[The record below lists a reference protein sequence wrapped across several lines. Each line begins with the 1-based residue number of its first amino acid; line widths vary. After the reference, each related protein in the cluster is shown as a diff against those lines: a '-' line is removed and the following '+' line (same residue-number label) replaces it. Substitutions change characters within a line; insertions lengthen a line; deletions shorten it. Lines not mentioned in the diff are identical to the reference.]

1 MAGSSRGSDVEMGG
15 TLKSAVVKDEEVV
28 EHEEKEEGIGMS
40 QSREQ
45 GQKKMTIEE
54 LQIHLQRELVEE
66 NRILSRAEAIQQE
79 RARSR
84 LPAAAEPKRAKS
96 HWDHV
101 LEEMSWL
108 AKEFQKERKWKIQ
121 NAKRLAGAAQ
131 RSNMDLESRVVLR
144 EKEEEKARRRR
155 ANWIARE
162 VMNLWTKAQKVVA
175 FKVRNEVDARKKEV
189 LDKQLDA
196 LLGQTQKYSSLL
208 AERLRGDEAE
218 KVKAASRSYPTIE
231 SSMEIREEPASLL
244 NEREGRASQQRES
257 GDRLVPAASGTLN
270 SFEEE
275 DGMDYRSGEDDDADD
290 EATLEEEER
299 LALAELG
306 TDLKRE
312 QMDETRG
319 LEEDADLPLEDLLA
333 KYGYVVREEKAD
345 LPIVLPSQKTSELS
359 ALVSGDAPFKS
370 TLAQEFESL
379 PENGEDAPGNDAD
392 EYKSDE
398 DDDADDE
405 ATLEEEERLA
415 AAENGE
421 NLDRVQAQETAGLQA
436 DADLPLEQLLERYG
450 YVSNQGKI
458 DTIEDKEN
466 VGMEGTLE
474 AMVAAQ
480 PTGYT
485 FETAKVQTPVPFL
498 LKGKLREYQHIGLD
512 WLVTLYQKHL
522 NGILAD
528 EMGLGKTIQTIAL
541 LSWLACERGDWGPHL
556 IVVPT
561 SVMLNWE
568 MEFKRWCPAFKLLTY
583 YGTPKE
589 RAAKR
594 QGWSKPNAFHVCIT
608 SYTLVLQDA
617 RMFRRK
623 KWKYLILDEAHMIK
637 NWKSQRWQ
645 TLLNFNSKRRLLIT
659 GTPLQN
665 DLMELWSLMHF
676 LMPQVFGSHAQF
688 KDWFSN
694 PLTGMV
700 EGSAEYNKA
709 IIQRLHSVLRPFLLR
724 RLKKDVEK
732 QLPAKHEHV
741 IRCKLSK
748 RQRQLYEEYVSQTE
762 TRNALASGN
771 FLGIMNC
778 LMQLRKVCNHPDLF
792 EGRPI
797 ISAFDMD
804 PIQLHVP
811 VLVLKDAI
819 DLGAEDLKVLKLSY
833 AACAL
838 SWEQDTQ
845 QLMEKAARF
854 EQDMTSM
861 DDDLAMILGNSPVSL
876 LGSLGRTPSA
886 KSLSV
891 VSNFIQDLANKRK
904 EWRKQRSKSI
914 GKLSI
919 FRSNQKPPLF
929 GESIVRCTKVEILRA
944 QNAHSYFQKGIDI
957 PSSLIQAVKLPEQR
971 ALDLDAVMK
980 AFVFAIPKARTTHP
994 ELVSSVAN
1002 NVPITDTIVGSKYL
1016 WEKYTKS
1023 TTLLHIPKIRSQ
1035 VFFPDK
1041 RLIQYD
1047 CGKLQEL
1054 AALLNK
1060 LKSGGHRVLIF
1071 TQMSKMLDVLESF
1084 LNIHGHTYV
1093 RLDGA
1098 TKPETRQILMQRFNT
1113 DPKIFCFILSTR
1125 SGGVGM
1131 NLTGAD
1137 TVIFYDSDW
1146 NPAMDAQA
1154 QDRCHRIGQTR
1165 EVHIYRLISEHTI
1178 EENILRKS
1186 DQKRQLDFLAI
1197 QSGGFTTDIL
1207 HGSLMNES
1215 FYTKDV
1221 KDKDEDESLK
1231 AAMRAAEDEGDA
1243 AAAAAAEK
1251 ETAAEMEEF
1260 TLEGTLAPSSSA
1272 PSEDRSNKEEGE
1284 SSEGTM
1290 RPTQAST
1297 PQLGEDDDIMEEVV
1311 KLARNESGNDPIEAL
1326 NKALKPIER
1335 YAVRFLEDYSQKF
1348 DKDVLTAQMEAVY
1361 KVEQFDI
1368 DAIEAAEVQREAD
1381 IDEDEEANLVTDW
1394 DQNAATVAYES
1405 QLKAAEEEEKKRLQA
1420 EAEWLEQQLVLQP
1433 QGPQIPSKRGKVGR
1447 PKRSVIQ
1454 QKETESKST
1463 AAEELLKMEQQR
1475 VINQQQVKGYYVPWD
1490 LHEDLVLVSV
1500 IYKMIGAGEDREDLI
1515 WSTASGALA
1524 AGCAATSVADS
1535 ELAVRKGRLRTK
1547 ERCKHRYHQLRCSQ
1561 GLSLLISSRNT
1572 VQARASFHE
1581 VVKKPFNNLLQ
1592 ILNCAEEG
1600 PSEYRKALSTLL
1612 KGMQVADDTQFA
1624 SIMLVE
1630 MSRMR
1635 ISSLKKNDDLFDSN
1649 WDSDSPII
1657 EEVKNMASVVRSRCR
1672 TETAHFIDSKLPSV
1686 IEASRLDA
1694 GRFLDSNKRQRINT
1708 PQPVTGTSHYEQ
1720 IAQVS
1725 GPQSMASQTNADQ
1738 TRSSINQN
1746 IFAALQAHMRMI
1758 AARQTAVPQGQTPAA
1773 IDPRVLMMLS
1783 LAQQRA
1789 VASHPSDAS
1798 LEMPQQP
1805 VGENQRQQA
1814 NQQGG
1819 SSGSLAAHILDATM
1833 LPSHPNVDEK

>member
-1 MAGSSRGSDVEMGG
+1 MSLYRKFPIGDVLESDVGLLDG
-15 TLKSAVVKDEEVV
+15 FHLLQVV
-28 EHEEKEEGIGMS
+28 EQEEKEEVVGMRTS
-40 QSREQ
+40 QSREL

-54 LQIHLQRELVEE
+54 LQIHLQREMLEE

-79 RARSR
+79 RAKSR
-84 LPAAAEPKRAKS
+84 LPPAAEPKRAKS

-108 AKEFQKERKWKIQ
+108 AKEFQKERKWKMQ
-121 NAKRLAGAAQ
+121 NAKRVAGAAQ
-131 RSNMDLESRVVLR
+131 RSNMDLESRIVLR

-162 VMNLWTKAQKVVA
+162 VMSLWTKAQKVVA
-175 FKVRNEVDARKKEV
+175 FKIRNEVDARKKEV

-208 AERLRGDEAE
+208 AERLRGDEPEKLQAVSRAE
-218 KVKAASRSYPTIE
+218 TSIEIKEEAASLE
-231 SSMEIREEPASLL
+231 AAGQ
-244 NEREGRASQQRES
+244 EGGASQQRES
-257 GDRLVPAASGTLN
+257 RDRIVPAASGTLN
-270 SFEEE
+270 AFEDE
-275 DGMDYRSGEDDDADD
+275 DGIDYRSGEDDDADD

-306 TDLKRE
+306 TELKKE

-333 KYGYVVREEKAD
+333 RYGYVVQEEKSN
-345 LPIVLPSQKTSELS
+345 LPVVSSRQKDSELS
-359 ALVSGDAPFKS
+359 ALVSEDAPFRS

-379 PENGEDAPGNDAD
+379 SENGEEAPGNDVD
-392 EYKSDE
+392 EYRSGE
-398 DDDADDE
+398 DDDVDDE

-421 NLDRVQAQETAGLQA
+421 NLERMQAQETAGLQA
-436 DADLPLEQLLERYG
+436 DADLPIEQLLERYGYVVDKEIDATASRADARVSLSRKENASSRDYWQNVSEDDMEGNGGDEYRSGEDDDVDDEATLEEEERLAAAENGENLERMQAQETAGLQADADLPIEQLLERYG
-450 YVSNQGKI
+450 YVSSREEHEKQI
-458 DTIEDKEN
+458 DSIEDKEN
-466 VGMEGTLE
+466 VGMEGALE

-676 LMPQVFGSHAQF
+676 LMPQVFASHAQF

-709 IIQRLHSVLRPFLLR
+709 IIHRLHSVLRPFLLR

-804 PIQLHVP
+804 PIHLHVP
-811 VLVLKDAI
+811 VLVLKDTI
-819 DLGAEDLKVLKLSY
+819 DLEAEALKVLKLSD

-845 QLMEKAARF
+845 QLLESIATF
-854 EQDMTSM
+854 DQDMTSM
-861 DDDLAMILGNSPVSL
+861 DDNLAMILGNSPVSL

-891 VSNFIQDLANKRK
+891 VSNFIRDLANKRK

-914 GKLSI
+914 GNLSI

-929 GESIVRCTKVEILRA
+929 GESMMRCTKVELRA
-944 QNAHSYFQKGIDI
+944 QNAHVSSNRGVDI
-957 PSSLIQAVKLPEQR
+957 PSSLVQAVKLPEER
-971 ALDLDAVMK
+971 AWDLDAMMK

-994 ELVSSVAN
+994 ELVCSVAN
-1002 NVPITDTIVGSKYL
+1002 NISITDTIVGSKPL
-1016 WEKYTKS
+1016 WEEYKKS
-1023 TTLLHIPKIRSQ
+1023 TELLHIPKIRSQ

-1146 NPAMDAQA
+1146 NPAMDAQV
-1154 QDRCHRIGQTR
+1154 C
-1165 EVHIYRLISEHTI
+1165 
-1178 EENILRKS
+1178 
-1186 DQKRQLDFLAI
+1186 
-1197 QSGGFTTDIL
+1197 FT
-1207 HGSLMNES
+1207 S
-1215 FYTKDV
+1215 
-1221 KDKDEDESLK
+1221 
-1231 AAMRAAEDEGDA
+1231 
-1243 AAAAAAEK
+1243 
-1251 ETAAEMEEF
+1251 
-1260 TLEGTLAPSSSA
+1260 
-1272 PSEDRSNKEEGE
+1272 
-1284 SSEGTM
+1284 
-1290 RPTQAST
+1290 
-1297 PQLGEDDDIMEEVV
+1297 
-1311 KLARNESGNDPIEAL
+1311 
-1326 NKALKPIER
+1326 
-1335 YAVRFLEDYSQKF
+1335 
-1348 DKDVLTAQMEAVY
+1348 
-1361 KVEQFDI
+1361 
-1368 DAIEAAEVQREAD
+1368 
-1381 IDEDEEANLVTDW
+1381 
-1394 DQNAATVAYES
+1394 
-1405 QLKAAEEEEKKRLQA
+1405 
-1420 EAEWLEQQLVLQP
+1420 
-1433 QGPQIPSKRGKVGR
+1433 
-1447 PKRSVIQ
+1447 
-1454 QKETESKST
+1454 
-1463 AAEELLKMEQQR
+1463 
-1475 VINQQQVKGYYVPWD
+1475 
-1490 LHEDLVLVSV
+1490 
-1500 IYKMIGAGEDREDLI
+1500 
-1515 WSTASGALA
+1515 
-1524 AGCAATSVADS
+1524 
-1535 ELAVRKGRLRTK
+1535 
-1547 ERCKHRYHQLRCSQ
+1547 
-1561 GLSLLISSRNT
+1561 
-1572 VQARASFHE
+1572 
-1581 VVKKPFNNLLQ
+1581 
-1592 ILNCAEEG
+1592 
-1600 PSEYRKALSTLL
+1600 
-1612 KGMQVADDTQFA
+1612 
-1624 SIMLVE
+1624 
-1630 MSRMR
+1630 
-1635 ISSLKKNDDLFDSN
+1635 
-1649 WDSDSPII
+1649 
-1657 EEVKNMASVVRSRCR
+1657 
-1672 TETAHFIDSKLPSV
+1672 
-1686 IEASRLDA
+1686 
-1694 GRFLDSNKRQRINT
+1694 
-1708 PQPVTGTSHYEQ
+1708 
-1720 IAQVS
+1720 
-1725 GPQSMASQTNADQ
+1725 
-1738 TRSSINQN
+1738 
-1746 IFAALQAHMRMI
+1746 
-1758 AARQTAVPQGQTPAA
+1758 
-1773 IDPRVLMMLS
+1773 
-1783 LAQQRA
+1783 
-1789 VASHPSDAS
+1789 
-1798 LEMPQQP
+1798 
-1805 VGENQRQQA
+1805 
-1814 NQQGG
+1814 
-1819 SSGSLAAHILDATM
+1819 
-1833 LPSHPNVDEK
+1833 

>member
-1 MAGSSRGSDVEMGG
+1 MQVI
-15 TLKSAVVKDEEVV
+15 
-28 EHEEKEEGIGMS
+28 EHEEQEEGHGMS
-40 QSREQ
+40 HSHEQ
-45 GQKKMTIEE
+45 GRKKMTIEE
-54 LQIHLQRELVEE
+54 LQIHLQRELLEE
-66 NRILSRAEAIQQE
+66 KRILLRAEAIQQE

-84 LPAAAEPKRAKS
+84 LPPAAEPKRAKS

-121 NAKRLAGAAQ
+121 NAKRVAGAAQ
-131 RSNMDLESRVVLR
+131 RSNMDLESRIVLR

-162 VMNLWTKAQKVVA
+162 VMSLWTKAQKVVA
-175 FKVRNEVDARKKEV
+175 FKIRNEVDARKKEV

-196 LLGQTQKYSSLL
+196 LLGQTQMYSSLL

-218 KVKAASRSYPTIE
+218 KLKAPSRAHHPIIE
-231 SSMEIREEPASLL
+231 STMEIKEEPASLQTKQ
-244 NEREGRASQQRES
+244 EGRASLQREP
-257 GDRLVPAASGTLN
+257 RERIVPAASGTLN
-270 SFEEE
+270 SLEDE
-275 DGMDYRSGEDDDADD
+275 DGVDYKSGEDDDADD

-306 TDLKRE
+306 IDLKRE
-312 QMDETRG
+312 QMDETKG

-333 KYGYVVREEKAD
+333 RYGYVIQKEKTN
-345 LPIVLPSQKTSELS
+345 LPIVPASPKTSELS

-370 TLAQEFESL
+370 TLAQEFDSL
-379 PENGEDAPGNDAD
+379 PENGEDALENDAN
-392 EYKSDE
+392 EYRSDE

-415 AAENGE
+415 AAENGA
-421 NLDRVQAQETAGLQA
+421 NLDRLQAQEAAGLQA
-436 DADLPLEQLLERYG
+436 DADLPIEQLLERYG
-450 YVSNQGKI
+450 YVSTREEYVQHEDKKKI
-458 DTIEDKEN
+458 ETIEDKEN
-466 VGMEGTLE
+466 VGIEGTLE

-485 FETAKVQTPVPFL
+485 LETAKVQTPVPFL
-498 LKGKLREYQHIGLD
+498 LKGTLREYQHIGLD

-594 QGWSKPNAFHVCIT
+594 QGWSKPNAFHICIT

-676 LMPQVFGSHAQF
+676 LMPQVFASHAQF

-700 EGSAEYNKA
+700 EGSSEYNKA

-741 IRCKLSK
+741 LRCKLSK

-804 PIQLHVP
+804 PIHLHVP
-811 VLVLKDAI
+811 VLVLQDAI
-819 DLGAEDLKVLKLSY
+819 QLGNEDLKVLKLSD
-833 AACAL
+833 AASAI
-838 SWEQDTQ
+838 SWERDTQ
-845 QLMEKAARF
+845 QLMENVATF
-854 EQDMTSM
+854 DQDLTSM

-914 GKLSI
+914 GSLSI

-929 GESIVRCTKVEILRA
+929 GESLVRCTSVEILRS
-944 QNAHSYFQKGIDI
+944 QNAHSYLQRGMDI
-957 PSSLIQAVKLPEQR
+957 PLPLVQAVKLPEQR
-971 ALDLDAVMK
+971 SLDLDAVMK
-980 AFVFAIPKARTTHP
+980 AFVFAIPKARTTNP

-1002 NVPITDTIVGSKYL
+1002 NVSITDTIVGSKSL
-1016 WEKYTKS
+1016 WEEYTKS
-1023 TTLLHIPKIRSQ
+1023 TELLHIPKIRSQ

-1113 DPKIFCFILSTR
+1113 DPKLFCFILSTR

-1146 NPAMDAQA
+1146 NPAMDAQV
-1154 QDRCHRIGQTR
+1154 C
-1165 EVHIYRLISEHTI
+1165 
-1178 EENILRKS
+1178 
-1186 DQKRQLDFLAI
+1186 
-1197 QSGGFTTDIL
+1197 FTT
-1207 HGSLMNES
+1207 
-1215 FYTKDV
+1215 
-1221 KDKDEDESLK
+1221 
-1231 AAMRAAEDEGDA
+1231 
-1243 AAAAAAEK
+1243 
-1251 ETAAEMEEF
+1251 
-1260 TLEGTLAPSSSA
+1260 
-1272 PSEDRSNKEEGE
+1272 
-1284 SSEGTM
+1284 
-1290 RPTQAST
+1290 
-1297 PQLGEDDDIMEEVV
+1297 
-1311 KLARNESGNDPIEAL
+1311 
-1326 NKALKPIER
+1326 
-1335 YAVRFLEDYSQKF
+1335 
-1348 DKDVLTAQMEAVY
+1348 
-1361 KVEQFDI
+1361 
-1368 DAIEAAEVQREAD
+1368 
-1381 IDEDEEANLVTDW
+1381 
-1394 DQNAATVAYES
+1394 
-1405 QLKAAEEEEKKRLQA
+1405 
-1420 EAEWLEQQLVLQP
+1420 
-1433 QGPQIPSKRGKVGR
+1433 
-1447 PKRSVIQ
+1447 
-1454 QKETESKST
+1454 
-1463 AAEELLKMEQQR
+1463 
-1475 VINQQQVKGYYVPWD
+1475 
-1490 LHEDLVLVSV
+1490 
-1500 IYKMIGAGEDREDLI
+1500 
-1515 WSTASGALA
+1515 WS
-1524 AGCAATSVADS
+1524 
-1535 ELAVRKGRLRTK
+1535 
-1547 ERCKHRYHQLRCSQ
+1547 
-1561 GLSLLISSRNT
+1561 
-1572 VQARASFHE
+1572 
-1581 VVKKPFNNLLQ
+1581 
-1592 ILNCAEEG
+1592 
-1600 PSEYRKALSTLL
+1600 
-1612 KGMQVADDTQFA
+1612 
-1624 SIMLVE
+1624 
-1630 MSRMR
+1630 
-1635 ISSLKKNDDLFDSN
+1635 
-1649 WDSDSPII
+1649 
-1657 EEVKNMASVVRSRCR
+1657 
-1672 TETAHFIDSKLPSV
+1672 
-1686 IEASRLDA
+1686 
-1694 GRFLDSNKRQRINT
+1694 
-1708 PQPVTGTSHYEQ
+1708 
-1720 IAQVS
+1720 
-1725 GPQSMASQTNADQ
+1725 
-1738 TRSSINQN
+1738 
-1746 IFAALQAHMRMI
+1746 
-1758 AARQTAVPQGQTPAA
+1758 
-1773 IDPRVLMMLS
+1773 
-1783 LAQQRA
+1783 
-1789 VASHPSDAS
+1789 
-1798 LEMPQQP
+1798 
-1805 VGENQRQQA
+1805 
-1814 NQQGG
+1814 
-1819 SSGSLAAHILDATM
+1819 
-1833 LPSHPNVDEK
+1833 

>member
-1 MAGSSRGSDVEMGG
+1 MQVI
-15 TLKSAVVKDEEVV
+15 
-28 EHEEKEEGIGMS
+28 EHEEQEEGHGMS
-40 QSREQ
+40 HSHEQ
-45 GQKKMTIEE
+45 GRKKMTIEE
-54 LQIHLQRELVEE
+54 LQIHLQRELLEE
-66 NRILSRAEAIQQE
+66 KRILLRAEAIQQE

-84 LPAAAEPKRAKS
+84 LPPAAEPKRAKS

-121 NAKRLAGAAQ
+121 NAKRVAGAAQ
-131 RSNMDLESRVVLR
+131 RSNMDLESRIVLR

-162 VMNLWTKAQKVVA
+162 VMSLWTKAQKVVA
-175 FKVRNEVDARKKEV
+175 FKIRNEVDARKKEV

-196 LLGQTQKYSSLL
+196 LLGQTQMYSSLL

-218 KVKAASRSYPTIE
+218 KLKAPSRAHHPIIE
-231 SSMEIREEPASLL
+231 STMEIKEEPASLQTKQ
-244 NEREGRASQQRES
+244 EGRASLQREP
-257 GDRLVPAASGTLN
+257 RERIVPAASGTLN
-270 SFEEE
+270 SLEDE
-275 DGMDYRSGEDDDADD
+275 DGVDYKSGEDDDADD

-306 TDLKRE
+306 IDLKRE
-312 QMDETRG
+312 QMDETKG

-333 KYGYVVREEKAD
+333 RYGYVIQKEKTN
-345 LPIVLPSQKTSELS
+345 LPIVPASPKTSELS

-370 TLAQEFESL
+370 TLAQEFDSL
-379 PENGEDAPGNDAD
+379 PENGEDALENDAN
-392 EYKSDE
+392 EYRSDE

-415 AAENGE
+415 AAENGA
-421 NLDRVQAQETAGLQA
+421 NLDRLQAQEAAGLQA
-436 DADLPLEQLLERYG
+436 DADLPIEQLLERYGYVIDEEVLATAPRTDEKIWPGPADTSGDYWMNVSEDDMEGIRSDEYRSDEDDDADDEATLEEEERLAAAENGANLDRLQAQEAAGLQADADLPIEQLLERYG
-450 YVSNQGKI
+450 YVSTREEYVQHEDKKKI
-458 DTIEDKEN
+458 ETIEDKEN
-466 VGMEGTLE
+466 VGIEGTLE

-485 FETAKVQTPVPFL
+485 LETAKVQTPVPFL
-498 LKGKLREYQHIGLD
+498 LKGTLREYQHIGLD

-594 QGWSKPNAFHVCIT
+594 QGWSKPNAFHICIT

-676 LMPQVFGSHAQF
+676 LMPQVFASHAQF

-700 EGSAEYNKA
+700 EGSSEYNKA

-741 IRCKLSK
+741 LRCKLSK

-804 PIQLHVP
+804 PIHLHVP
-811 VLVLKDAI
+811 VLVLQDAI
-819 DLGAEDLKVLKLSY
+819 QLGNEDLKVLKLSD
-833 AACAL
+833 AASAI
-838 SWEQDTQ
+838 SWERDTQ
-845 QLMEKAARF
+845 QLMENVATF
-854 EQDMTSM
+854 DQDLTSM

-914 GKLSI
+914 GSLSI

-929 GESIVRCTKVEILRA
+929 GESLVRCTSVEILRS
-944 QNAHSYFQKGIDI
+944 QNAHSYLQRGMDI
-957 PSSLIQAVKLPEQR
+957 PLPLVQAVKLPEQR
-971 ALDLDAVMK
+971 SLDLDAVMK
-980 AFVFAIPKARTTHP
+980 AFVFAIPKARTTNP

-1002 NVPITDTIVGSKYL
+1002 NVSITDTIVGSKSL
-1016 WEKYTKS
+1016 WEEYTKS
-1023 TTLLHIPKIRSQ
+1023 TELLHIPKIRSQ

-1113 DPKIFCFILSTR
+1113 DPKLFCFILSTR

-1146 NPAMDAQA
+1146 NPAMDAQV
-1154 QDRCHRIGQTR
+1154 C
-1165 EVHIYRLISEHTI
+1165 
-1178 EENILRKS
+1178 
-1186 DQKRQLDFLAI
+1186 
-1197 QSGGFTTDIL
+1197 FTT
-1207 HGSLMNES
+1207 
-1215 FYTKDV
+1215 
-1221 KDKDEDESLK
+1221 
-1231 AAMRAAEDEGDA
+1231 
-1243 AAAAAAEK
+1243 
-1251 ETAAEMEEF
+1251 
-1260 TLEGTLAPSSSA
+1260 
-1272 PSEDRSNKEEGE
+1272 
-1284 SSEGTM
+1284 
-1290 RPTQAST
+1290 
-1297 PQLGEDDDIMEEVV
+1297 
-1311 KLARNESGNDPIEAL
+1311 
-1326 NKALKPIER
+1326 
-1335 YAVRFLEDYSQKF
+1335 
-1348 DKDVLTAQMEAVY
+1348 
-1361 KVEQFDI
+1361 
-1368 DAIEAAEVQREAD
+1368 
-1381 IDEDEEANLVTDW
+1381 
-1394 DQNAATVAYES
+1394 
-1405 QLKAAEEEEKKRLQA
+1405 
-1420 EAEWLEQQLVLQP
+1420 
-1433 QGPQIPSKRGKVGR
+1433 
-1447 PKRSVIQ
+1447 
-1454 QKETESKST
+1454 
-1463 AAEELLKMEQQR
+1463 
-1475 VINQQQVKGYYVPWD
+1475 
-1490 LHEDLVLVSV
+1490 
-1500 IYKMIGAGEDREDLI
+1500 
-1515 WSTASGALA
+1515 WS
-1524 AGCAATSVADS
+1524 
-1535 ELAVRKGRLRTK
+1535 
-1547 ERCKHRYHQLRCSQ
+1547 
-1561 GLSLLISSRNT
+1561 
-1572 VQARASFHE
+1572 
-1581 VVKKPFNNLLQ
+1581 
-1592 ILNCAEEG
+1592 
-1600 PSEYRKALSTLL
+1600 
-1612 KGMQVADDTQFA
+1612 
-1624 SIMLVE
+1624 
-1630 MSRMR
+1630 
-1635 ISSLKKNDDLFDSN
+1635 
-1649 WDSDSPII
+1649 
-1657 EEVKNMASVVRSRCR
+1657 
-1672 TETAHFIDSKLPSV
+1672 
-1686 IEASRLDA
+1686 
-1694 GRFLDSNKRQRINT
+1694 
-1708 PQPVTGTSHYEQ
+1708 
-1720 IAQVS
+1720 
-1725 GPQSMASQTNADQ
+1725 
-1738 TRSSINQN
+1738 
-1746 IFAALQAHMRMI
+1746 
-1758 AARQTAVPQGQTPAA
+1758 
-1773 IDPRVLMMLS
+1773 
-1783 LAQQRA
+1783 
-1789 VASHPSDAS
+1789 
-1798 LEMPQQP
+1798 
-1805 VGENQRQQA
+1805 
-1814 NQQGG
+1814 
-1819 SSGSLAAHILDATM
+1819 
-1833 LPSHPNVDEK
+1833 

>member
-1 MAGSSRGSDVEMGG
+1 VQ
-15 TLKSAVVKDEEVV
+15 VI
-28 EHEEKEEGIGMS
+28 EHEEQEEGHGMS
-40 QSREQ
+40 HSHEQ
-45 GQKKMTIEE
+45 GRKKMTIEE
-54 LQIHLQRELVEE
+54 LQIHLQRELLEE
-66 NRILSRAEAIQQE
+66 KRILLRAEAIQQE

-84 LPAAAEPKRAKS
+84 LPPAAEPKRAKS

-121 NAKRLAGAAQ
+121 NAKRVAGAAQ
-131 RSNMDLESRVVLR
+131 RSNMDLESRIVLR

-162 VMNLWTKAQKVVA
+162 VMSLWTKAQKVVA
-175 FKVRNEVDARKKEV
+175 FKIRNEVDARKKEV

-196 LLGQTQKYSSLL
+196 LLGQTQMYSSLL

-218 KVKAASRSYPTIE
+218 KLKAPSRAHHPIIE
-231 SSMEIREEPASLL
+231 STMEIKEEPASLQTKQ
-244 NEREGRASQQRES
+244 EGRASLQREP
-257 GDRLVPAASGTLN
+257 RERIVPAASGTLN
-270 SFEEE
+270 SLEDE
-275 DGMDYRSGEDDDADD
+275 DGVDYKSGEDDDADD

-306 TDLKRE
+306 IDLKRE
-312 QMDETRG
+312 QMDETKG

-333 KYGYVVREEKAD
+333 RYGYVIQKEKTN
-345 LPIVLPSQKTSELS
+345 LPIVPASPKTSELS

-370 TLAQEFESL
+370 TLAQEFDSL
-379 PENGEDAPGNDAD
+379 PENGEDALENDAN
-392 EYKSDE
+392 EYRSDE

-415 AAENGE
+415 AAENGA
-421 NLDRVQAQETAGLQA
+421 NLDRLQAQEAAGLQA
-436 DADLPLEQLLERYG
+436 DADLPIEQLLERYG
-450 YVSNQGKI
+450 YVSTREEYVQHEDKKKI
-458 DTIEDKEN
+458 ETIEDKEN
-466 VGMEGTLE
+466 VGIEGTLE

-485 FETAKVQTPVPFL
+485 LETAKVQTPVPFL
-498 LKGKLREYQHIGLD
+498 LKGTLREYQHIGLD

-594 QGWSKPNAFHVCIT
+594 QGWSKPNAFHICIT

-676 LMPQVFGSHAQF
+676 LMPQVFASHAQF

-700 EGSAEYNKA
+700 EGSSEYNKA

-741 IRCKLSK
+741 LRCKLSK

-804 PIQLHVP
+804 PIHLHVP
-811 VLVLKDAI
+811 VLVLQDAI
-819 DLGAEDLKVLKLSY
+819 QLGNEDLKVLKLSD
-833 AACAL
+833 AASAI
-838 SWEQDTQ
+838 SWERDTQ
-845 QLMEKAARF
+845 QLMENVATF
-854 EQDMTSM
+854 DQDLTSM

-914 GKLSI
+914 GSLSI

-929 GESIVRCTKVEILRA
+929 GESLVRCTSVEILRS
-944 QNAHSYFQKGIDI
+944 QNAHSYLQRGMDI
-957 PSSLIQAVKLPEQR
+957 PLPLVQAVKLPEQR
-971 ALDLDAVMK
+971 SLDLDAVMK
-980 AFVFAIPKARTTHP
+980 AFVFAIPKARTTNP

-1002 NVPITDTIVGSKYL
+1002 NVSITDTIVGSKSL
-1016 WEKYTKS
+1016 WEEYTKS
-1023 TTLLHIPKIRSQ
+1023 TELLHIPKIRSQ

-1113 DPKIFCFILSTR
+1113 DPKLFCFILSTR

-1146 NPAMDAQA
+1146 NPAMDAQV
-1154 QDRCHRIGQTR
+1154 C
-1165 EVHIYRLISEHTI
+1165 
-1178 EENILRKS
+1178 
-1186 DQKRQLDFLAI
+1186 
-1197 QSGGFTTDIL
+1197 FTT
-1207 HGSLMNES
+1207 
-1215 FYTKDV
+1215 
-1221 KDKDEDESLK
+1221 
-1231 AAMRAAEDEGDA
+1231 
-1243 AAAAAAEK
+1243 
-1251 ETAAEMEEF
+1251 
-1260 TLEGTLAPSSSA
+1260 
-1272 PSEDRSNKEEGE
+1272 
-1284 SSEGTM
+1284 
-1290 RPTQAST
+1290 
-1297 PQLGEDDDIMEEVV
+1297 
-1311 KLARNESGNDPIEAL
+1311 
-1326 NKALKPIER
+1326 
-1335 YAVRFLEDYSQKF
+1335 
-1348 DKDVLTAQMEAVY
+1348 
-1361 KVEQFDI
+1361 
-1368 DAIEAAEVQREAD
+1368 
-1381 IDEDEEANLVTDW
+1381 
-1394 DQNAATVAYES
+1394 
-1405 QLKAAEEEEKKRLQA
+1405 
-1420 EAEWLEQQLVLQP
+1420 
-1433 QGPQIPSKRGKVGR
+1433 
-1447 PKRSVIQ
+1447 
-1454 QKETESKST
+1454 
-1463 AAEELLKMEQQR
+1463 
-1475 VINQQQVKGYYVPWD
+1475 
-1490 LHEDLVLVSV
+1490 
-1500 IYKMIGAGEDREDLI
+1500 
-1515 WSTASGALA
+1515 WS
-1524 AGCAATSVADS
+1524 
-1535 ELAVRKGRLRTK
+1535 
-1547 ERCKHRYHQLRCSQ
+1547 
-1561 GLSLLISSRNT
+1561 
-1572 VQARASFHE
+1572 
-1581 VVKKPFNNLLQ
+1581 
-1592 ILNCAEEG
+1592 
-1600 PSEYRKALSTLL
+1600 
-1612 KGMQVADDTQFA
+1612 
-1624 SIMLVE
+1624 
-1630 MSRMR
+1630 
-1635 ISSLKKNDDLFDSN
+1635 
-1649 WDSDSPII
+1649 
-1657 EEVKNMASVVRSRCR
+1657 
-1672 TETAHFIDSKLPSV
+1672 
-1686 IEASRLDA
+1686 
-1694 GRFLDSNKRQRINT
+1694 
-1708 PQPVTGTSHYEQ
+1708 
-1720 IAQVS
+1720 
-1725 GPQSMASQTNADQ
+1725 
-1738 TRSSINQN
+1738 
-1746 IFAALQAHMRMI
+1746 
-1758 AARQTAVPQGQTPAA
+1758 
-1773 IDPRVLMMLS
+1773 
-1783 LAQQRA
+1783 
-1789 VASHPSDAS
+1789 
-1798 LEMPQQP
+1798 
-1805 VGENQRQQA
+1805 
-1814 NQQGG
+1814 
-1819 SSGSLAAHILDATM
+1819 
-1833 LPSHPNVDEK
+1833 